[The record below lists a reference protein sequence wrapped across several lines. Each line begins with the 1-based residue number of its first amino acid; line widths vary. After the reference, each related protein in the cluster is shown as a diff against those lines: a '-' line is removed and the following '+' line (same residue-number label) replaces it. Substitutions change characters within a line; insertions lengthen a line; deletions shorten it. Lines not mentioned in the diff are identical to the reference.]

1 LDLDAFVLFSSA
13 AATFGSAGQG
23 NYAAA
28 NAFLDGLASYR
39 RAAGWPASSLAWG
52 LWAGVSAMTGHLG
65 EGDRARMAR
74 EGMGVLTAREGLA
87 LFDLALGW
95 DGALL
100 VPARL
105 DLAGIRARVAR
116 AGVAGVPT
124 LLRGLVGQPGG
135 LLRPSAGPALVGGDG
150 GDALRRDLAGR
161 PEAERIR
168 VLLGLVRAHA
178 ATVLGLAS
186 AGAVEAGR
194 PFRELGFDSLTALE
208 LRNRLNAVTGLRLP
222 ATVVFSYPT
231 PAALAGYLG
240 TETVDSE
247 TDHLHVL
254 KELDRL
260 ESALSAVVQ
269 DSAGRF
275 RIMTRLE
282 AIARGLRAGTAHGAS
297 AADEL
302 ETATD
307 DEMFEFADRE
317 LGMSR

>member
-13 AATFGSAGQG
+13 AATFGNAGQG

-39 RAAGWPASSLAWG
+39 RAAGLPASSLAWG
-52 LWAGVSAMTGHLG
+52 LWAGASAMTGHLS

-74 EGMGVLTAREGLA
+74 DGVGALTAQEGLA
-87 LFDLALGW
+87 LLDLALSR
-95 DGALL
+95 DGAL
-100 VPARL
+100 VIPVRL
-105 DLAGIRARVAR
+105 DVAGIRARAAR
-116 AGVAGVPT
+116 TGMAGVPA
-124 LLRGLVGQPGG
+124 LLRGLVRQPGG
-135 LLRPSAGPALVGGDG
+135 LPRPAAAALVVGDAA
-150 GDALRRDLAGR
+150 DALRQKLAGR

-168 VLLGLVRAHA
+168 MLLGLVRAHA
-178 ATVLGLAS
+178 AAVLGLTS
-186 AGAVEAGR
+186 AEAVEASR
-194 PFRELGFDSLTALE
+194 PFREFGFDSLTALE

-231 PAALAGYLG
+231 SAALAGYLG
-240 TETVDSE
+240 TRTVDSE
-247 TDHLHVL
+247 ADHLHVL

-260 ESALSAVVQ
+260 KSALSSVVH
-269 DSAGRF
+269 DSAGRV

-282 AIARGLRAGTAHGAS
+282 AIVRGFRAGTAHGTS

-302 ETATD
+302 DTATD

-317 LGMSR
+317 LGIAG